1 VGKEYIQHNNQ
12 LIYYIKERKVV
23 GPAGRYALDGQ
34 IWRWIYH
41 VVRAILSGD
50 TKAWYYNDIVG

>member
-1 VGKEYIQHNNQ
+1 M
-12 LIYYIKERKVV
+12 

-41 VVRAILSGD
+41 IVRAILSGD
-50 TKAWYYNDIVG
+50 TKAWYYNDIVGCDRVLHIRQKVHKQQFIV